1 MNGFLFGLHLLWRG
15 GRRGRARFLLMTGGC
30 ALGVACLAAVLTI
43 PGIIDAHEAR
53 SGERNP
59 RPVAQDAPSRPASAV
74 VYATRQDAYGSEPFH
89 RVFVARTRPGPTP
102 LPPGVDRLPA
112 PNEVIVSPRLREILA
127 EEPGIA
133 GLLPGKVVGVIGP
146 AGLAG
151 QDDLYAYVGRT
162 RQQLPSDASGLR
174 SFGSSFDPHPVV
186 EESTLDI
193 LRFTLACIVLLPL
206 AVFLSVCARLSAE
219 SRARRLAALRLVGLS
234 VKDTLRV
241 NAGETVAAAFLG
253 AVVGV
258 AGYLGLNEVMAR
270 IGLPGLHWYPADGR
284 PDATTLAV
292 CLVLCPALAWFV
304 GRRSAREAAL
314 TPLNV
319 RRTAQRKPPKKYGAL
334 LLVPGLGVIGGYCAL
349 SVIGRDPSGGSAG
362 AVLVPGA
369 VLLTG
374 AGLVFGLASV
384 TAWLARR
391 LAGRVRS
398 LPLTLAMRRA
408 EVEPGSALRVVTGL
422 VLLVYAASLTQGV
435 LVELDQVSRRTA
447 PVQEYALPVDAL
459 DTHQRARLSQVE
471 GVRGQ
476 GLTADSWVRSLDVD
490 TPRITAAFATCA
502 QLASFTKSSSGCVDG
517 RVLRVE
523 EPDTLRNADGR
534 PGRGFPFLLDS
545 GRKVTVVVPQETV
558 TVFAW
563 QPSAFSGIDVLIPP
577 SLLPPGTV
585 PADGTISLVT
595 PSDPTTVR
603 AALDAIGAIA
613 PTAEVEPVGI
623 VVSSLHQLTVIRS
636 LLAAGMVLGLV
647 VGVAAF
653 VVSVA
658 DRAME
663 RRGQVAALALLGAR
677 GGTLRWAQC
686 AQVVLPLGVG
696 LGAAV
701 VTGWLAES
709 SYLITGGG
717 AVHWDW
723 AGLPLLVVSALGVL
737 VVGGLASLP
746 LVRRHVDPEHI
757 RRD

>member
-1 MNGFLFGLHLLWRG
+1 MNCFLFGLRLLWRG

-43 PGIIDAHEAR
+43 PAIIGAHEAR
-53 SGERNP
+53 SSARNP
-59 RPVAQDAPSRPASAV
+59 RPAMEDTSSTRSATIA
-74 VYATRQDAYGSEPFH
+74 YAMRRDAYGSEPFY
-89 RVFVARTRPGPTP
+89 RVFVARMRPGATP
-102 LPPGVDRLPA
+102 LPPGVDRLPSTG
-112 PNEVIVSPRLREILA
+112 EVLVSPRLREILA

-133 GLLPGKVVGVIGP
+133 GLLPGKVIGVIGP
-146 AGLAG
+146 QGLAG

-162 RQQLPSDASGLR
+162 HQQLPSDASGLQ
-174 SFGSSFDPHPVV
+174 SFGSSFDPYPAVD
-186 EESTLDI
+186 ESTLDI
-193 LRFTLACIVLLPL
+193 LRFTLSCVVLLPL
-206 AVFLSVCARLSAE
+206 AVFLSVCAQLSAE

-253 AVVGV
+253 AVFGV
-258 AGYLGLNEVMAR
+258 VGYLGFNEVMAR

-284 PDATTLAV
+284 PGTATLAV
-292 CLVLCPALAWFV
+292 CLVFCPALAWFI
-304 GRRSAREAAL
+304 GRQSSREAAL

-319 RRTAQRKPPKKYGAL
+319 RRTAQRKPPRQYGTL
-334 LLVPGLGVIGGYCAL
+334 LLVPGLGVIGGYSAL
-349 SVIGRDPSGGSAG
+349 SVLGRDPSGGSAS
-362 AVLVPGA
+362 AVLIPGA

-374 AGLVFGLASV
+374 AGLVFGLAPV
-384 TAWLARR
+384 TTWLARR

-447 PVQEYALPVDAL
+447 PVQEYALSVTAL
-459 DTHQRARLSQVE
+459 DAQQRARLGSAE
-471 GVRGQ
+471 GIAGQ
-476 GLTADSWVRSLDVD
+476 ALTTDSWVRSLDED
-490 TPRITAAFATCA
+490 TPRITAAVATCA

-517 RVLRVE
+517 KVLRVD
-523 EPDTLRNADGR
+523 EPETLRNEDSQ
-534 PGRGFPFLLDS
+534 PGRGFPFLLDD
-545 GRKVTVVVPQETV
+545 GRKIRIVVPQERV
-558 TVFAW
+558 TVAAW

-585 PADGTISLVT
+585 PVDGTLSLVT
-595 PSDPTTVR
+595 ASDPTTVR
-603 AALDAIGAIA
+603 TTLDAIGAIA

-677 GGTLRWAQC
+677 GGTLRLAQC

-696 LGAAV
+696 LTAAV

-723 AGLPLLVVSALGVL
+723 AGLPLLIVSALGVL